1 MSPIIEVLK
10 ETLKRA
16 IGKRDYKT
24 TEKIIIKTHKGDIAE
39 VFKYLNKEE
48 RKIFM
53 LTLIKSNIQKA
64 ADVFQDLEEDI
75 KFELLRN
82 LSSKDLTNLLNNL
95 PVNEIVK
102 IIDHIPDDVRDI
114 ILKNLEKEKIEELE
128 DLEQLLTTNE
138 DNIASIIR
146 EDFLNINENITVYEA
161 LEIVKNTDKE
171 IEILYIYVGDD
182 KNRLIGV
189 VSLKDLITSP
199 SNILVKDMMIREL
212 ITVNINATK
221 EETID
226 IFKRYDLYIL
236 PVINDEEELV
246 GVVYIQDIID
256 VISEKTT
263 EDFFKMAGA
272 KEEELFY
279 QDKTFKI
286 AKLRMPWLLTAIF
299 GEFITA
305 IIISFFSFTIEQF
318 LPIIFFLPMVAALS
332 GNISSQS
339 AIITAR
345 GLKEGRLSEN
355 IVDYIRSIIKELKVA
370 LVIGFGVGLL
380 VGLISSLWINN
391 HKLGMIVGVALFFSI
406 VIAGLIGSLIP
417 YIMDKMGKD
426 PTLATGVLAL
436 TITDIVGI
444 SIYLSVA
451 TYFIHYLHL

>member
-1 MSPIIEVLK
+1 M
-10 ETLKRA
+10 T
-16 IGKRDYKT
+16 
-24 TEKIIIKTHKGDIAE
+24 
-39 VFKYLNKEE
+39 
-48 RKIFM
+48 
-53 LTLIKSNIQKA
+53 
-64 ADVFQDLEEDI
+64 
-75 KFELLRN
+75 
-82 LSSKDLTNLLNNL
+82 
-95 PVNEIVK
+95 
-102 IIDHIPDDVRDI
+102 
-114 ILKNLEKEKIEELE
+114 
-128 DLEQLLTTNE
+128 
-138 DNIASIIR
+138 
-146 EDFLNINENITVYEA
+146 
-161 LEIVKNTDKE
+161 
-171 IEILYIYVGDD
+171 
-182 KNRLIGV
+182 
-189 VSLKDLITSP
+189 
-199 SNILVKDMMIREL
+199 REL
-212 ITVNINATK
+212 ITVSINATK
-221 EETID
+221 EEVID
-226 IFKRYDLYIL
+226 VFKRYDLYIL
-236 PVINDEEELV
+236 PVINHEEELV
-246 GVVYIQDIID
+246 GVVYIEDIID

-286 AKLRMPWLLTAIF
+286 AKLRMPWLLTATF

-305 IIISFFSFTIEQF
+305 ITISFFSFTIEQF

-332 GNISSQS
+332 GNISSQA

-370 LVIGFGVGLL
+370 LVIGFGAGLL

-444 SIYLSVA
+444 SIYLYVA

>member
-24 TEKIIIKTHKGDIAE
+24 IEKIIIKTHKGDIAE
-39 VFKYLNKEE
+39 VFKHLNKEE
-48 RKIFM
+48 RKILM

-75 KFELLRN
+75 KSELLRN

-114 ILKNLEKEKIEELE
+114 ILKNLEKKKVEELE
-128 DLEQLLTTNE
+128 ELEQLLITNE

-146 EDFLNINENITVYEA
+146 EDFLSINENITVYEA

-212 ITVNINATK
+212 ITVSINATK

-263 EDFFKMAGA
+263 EDFF
-272 KEEELFY
+272 
-279 QDKTFKI
+279 
-286 AKLRMPWLLTAIF
+286 
-299 GEFITA
+299 
-305 IIISFFSFTIEQF
+305 
-318 LPIIFFLPMVAALS
+318 
-332 GNISSQS
+332 
-339 AIITAR
+339 
-345 GLKEGRLSEN
+345 
-355 IVDYIRSIIKELKVA
+355 
-370 LVIGFGVGLL
+370 
-380 VGLISSLWINN
+380 
-391 HKLGMIVGVALFFSI
+391 
-406 VIAGLIGSLIP
+406 
-417 YIMDKMGKD
+417 
-426 PTLATGVLAL
+426 
-436 TITDIVGI
+436 
-444 SIYLSVA
+444 
-451 TYFIHYLHL
+451 

>member
-24 TEKIIIKTHKGDIAE
+24 IEKIIIKTHKGDIAE
-39 VFKYLNKEE
+39 VFKHLNKEE
-48 RKIFM
+48 RKILM

-75 KFELLRN
+75 KSELLRN

-114 ILKNLEKEKIEELE
+114 ILKNLEKKKVEELE
-128 DLEQLLTTNE
+128 ELEQLLITNE

-146 EDFLNINENITVYEA
+146 EDFLSINENITVYEA

-212 ITVNINATK
+212 ITVSINATK

-286 AKLRMPWLLTAIF
+286 AKLRMPWLLTATF

-318 LPIIFFLPMVAALS
+318 LPIIFSCQWLPP
-332 GNISSQS
+332 
-339 AIITAR
+339 
-345 GLKEGRLSEN
+345 
-355 IVDYIRSIIKELKVA
+355 
-370 LVIGFGVGLL
+370 LV
-380 VGLISSLWINN
+380 
-391 HKLGMIVGVALFFSI
+391 
-406 VIAGLIGSLIP
+406 VI
-417 YIMDKMGKD
+417 
-426 PTLATGVLAL
+426 
-436 TITDIVGI
+436 
-444 SIYLSVA
+444 
-451 TYFIHYLHL
+451 